1 MPKISRFLEIIIY
14 MYFKDHNPPHF
25 HVKYENY
32 EASINIKD
40 LKIINGNLLPRIFGF
55 VVEWSM
61 IHKEELLDNWRAII
75 DLKSPKKIQPLIS

>member
-1 MPKISRFLEIIIY
+1 MPEISRFLGIIIY

-40 LKIINGNLLPRIFGF
+40 LKIISGNLPPRIFGF

-61 IHKEELLDNWRAII
+61 IHK
-75 DLKSPKKIQPLIS
+75 

>member
-1 MPKISRFLEIIIY
+1 MPEISRFLEIIIY
-14 MYFKDHNPPHF
+14 TYFKDHNPPHF

-40 LKIINGNLLPRIFGF
+40 LKIINGNLPPRIFGF

>member
-1 MPKISRFLEIIIY
+1 MPEISRFLEIIIY

-25 HVKYENY
+25 YVKYENY

-55 VVEWSM
+55 VVEWLM
-61 IHKEELLDNWRAII
+61 IHKEVLLDNWRAII

>member
-1 MPKISRFLEIIIY
+1 MPEISRFLEIIIY

-40 LKIINGNLLPRIFGF
+40 LKIISGRI
-55 VVEWSM
+55 
-61 IHKEELLDNWRAII
+61 IACN
-75 DLKSPKKIQPLIS
+75 